1 MKNEDKI
8 ENEES
13 KNISDIWGADNMF
26 NRISKIIIFIIISF
40 VIIR

>member
-13 KNISDIWGADNMF
+13 KNISDVWGADNMF
-26 NRISKIIIFIIISF
+26 NRISKIVIFIIIYF
-40 VIIR
+40 AIIR

>member
-13 KNISDIWGADNMF
+13 KNISALWEKDNMY
-26 NRISKIIIFIIISF
+26 NRISNL
-40 VIIR
+40 

>member
-13 KNISDIWGADNMF
+13 KNISDIWGADNMY
-26 NRISKIIIFIIISF
+26 NRISKIIIFIIICF

>member
-13 KNISDIWGADNMF
+13 KNISDIWGADNMY
-26 NRISKIIIFIIISF
+26 NRISKINIFIIICF